1 MYQQRRLHWVSFL
14 RRKTM
19 RFVVV
24 GAGSIGLLI
33 GSYLA
38 QHQANVIFWVR
49 REEQVKHLR
58 SGLVREPEN
67 FTYEVDSTI
76 HIKELPLD
84 ALWIIAVK
92 YDALHAVLS
101 EISALPIQPDLLFI
115 QNGIGHLSLIE
126 QYPLGHVSFATVE
139 HGAKR
144 INDRTVSHNGIG
156 PINIVENE
164 KIAPTIQWMQEI
176 DPHNFP
182 ITTQRNAK
190 QLLFRKVLINCAIN
204 PLTALLEIRNGQL
217 LENPYFHLLF
227 RQLCEELLNNFEEYS
242 DLLSYD
248 DIEEV
253 CRRTAD
259 NQSSMLVDR
268 IKGRNME
275 IETILTAV
283 LKEINQKGGNAPF
296 LQILET
302 TLLGI
307 NRSECG
313 GC

>member
-1 MYQQRRLHWVSFL
+1 
-14 RRKTM
+14 M

-58 SGLVREPEN
+58 NGLVREPEN

-92 YDALHAVLS
+92 YDALHDVLS
-101 EISALPIQPDLLFI
+101 EISALPIQPDVLFI

-144 INDRTVSHNGIG
+144 IDDRTVSHNGIG

-164 KIAPTIQWMQEI
+164 KIAPTIQWMKEI

-204 PLTALLEIRNGQL
+204 PLTALLKIRNGQL
-217 LENPYFHLLF
+217 LENPYFHLVF

-242 DLLSYD
+242 GLLSYE
-248 DIEEV
+248 DIEGV
-253 CRRTAD
+253 CRKTAD

-283 LKEINQKGGNAPF
+283 LKEINQKGGSAPI
-296 LQILET
+296 LQMLET